1 METIEKLEVYLDSAH
16 VGTIALYKKH
26 LAAFE
31 YCREWLETGFSISP
45 FKKRGREFPVT
56 CIRDESQLLY
66 VYYNYS
72 AKQLIKLQ

>member
-1 METIEKLEVYLDSAH
+1 MINFNKNSVFNLKPISANEIH
-16 VGTIALYKKH
+16 EDIQGLLIKDEIIMA
-26 LAAFE
+26 
-31 YCREWLETGFSISP
+31 G

-56 CIRDESQLLY
+56 CIRDESPLLY

>member
-1 METIEKLEVYLDSAH
+1 MKYCNKIIFKYLIKISHVSDVVKTI
-16 VGTIALYKKH
+16 
-26 LAAFE
+26 
-31 YCREWLETGFSISP
+31 

-56 CIRDESQLLY
+56 CIRDESPLLY